1 MPGPGQNLTFA
12 RASWTQAQ
20 HVSGPG
26 FLIRA
31 SKPATILFL
40 SIFSLIFI
48 PHLPAS
54 EIVWT
59 YFTECM
65 SASDAEVCVGE
76 AIENFESGII

>member
-1 MPGPGQNLTFA
+1 MPGPGQNPTFA

-65 SASDAEVCVGE
+65 PDAELCVRE